1 MIELLVAYLLFEGG
15 ASWEWWAGFLVL
27 LAMKVNH
34 IYKNM
39 KREQE
44 EQLLIKKII
53 NAEVVSKDISSNH

>member
-1 MIELLVAYLLFEGG
+1 MIELLVAYLLYEGG
-15 ASWEWWAGFLVL
+15 AGVEWWLLFAVL
-27 LAMKVNH
+27 FAFKVNH

-53 NAEVVSKDISSNH
+53 NAETINKDISSNH